1 MDCLAL
7 FLHYLESER
16 NASEHTLRAYAA
28 DIRDFFSFQKETHP
42 RESEPVVDPDAV
54 RRMDNL
60 KLRAYLAHLFAQNFS
75 RRSIARKLSSVRTFF
90 AFANREGIIE
100 NNPAGEI
107 STPKLGRRLPEFL
120 SVEETKL
127 LLECPPAD
135 SPAGIRDRAVL
146 EVFYSTGVRVAELSG
161 IKLNDMDLL
170 GGLVKVTGKGGK
182 QRIALLGRYAVEAL
196 RKYLDV
202 RTSLD
207 RGLSRKKVFLSRTGR
222 PLQERDFHRIV
233 TRYSRTLWGKR
244 RVSPHT
250 LRHSFATHLL
260 DGGADLRDVQ
270 ELLGHAQLSTTQ
282 IYTHVSAERLK
293 IMYDRA
299 HPHARRAAED

>member
-1 MDCLAL
+1 
-7 FLHYLESER
+7 
-16 NASEHTLRAYAA
+16 
-28 DIRDFFSFQKETHP
+28 
-42 RESEPVVDPDAV
+42 
-54 RRMDNL
+54 MDNL
-60 KLRAYLAHLFAQNFS
+60 KLRAYLAHLFTQNFS

-146 EVFYSTGVRVAELSG
+146 EVLYSTGVRVAELSG